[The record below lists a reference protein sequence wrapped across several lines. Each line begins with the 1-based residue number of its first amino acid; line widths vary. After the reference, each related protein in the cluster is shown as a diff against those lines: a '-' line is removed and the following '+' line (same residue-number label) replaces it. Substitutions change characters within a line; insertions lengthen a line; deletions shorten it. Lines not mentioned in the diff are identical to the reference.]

1 MKRFATLSILAV
13 AMALTISILT
23 AGPAGCAGF
32 SDPELKAFDQATTVY
47 VATVRKDGNQS
58 TPAPVWFTMSADR
71 AELLI
76 QAHKGSWKDK
86 RIRRGSPVIVWIG
99 GLNGPA
105 FIGKAEI
112 TKDAAVVDKILTDY
126 PKKYGMMNALVGP
139 SRESFESGDRIAI
152 RITPVKHLP
161 ADFSSAPGTPAPAI

>member
-13 AMALTISILT
+13 ATALTVSILI

-32 SDPELKAFDQATTVY
+32 SDSELKAFDQATLVY
-47 VATVRKDGNQS
+47 LATVRKDGNQS
-58 TPAPVWFTMSADR
+58 KPAPVWFTMSTDR
-71 AELLI
+71 AQLLI

-86 RIRRGSPVIVWIG
+86 RIRRGSPAIVWIG

-105 FIGKAEI
+105 FVGRAEI

-126 PKKYGMMNALVGP
+126 PKKYTMNALLGP
-139 SRESFESGDRIAI
+139 SRENFASGDRIAI
-152 RITPVKHLP
+152 RITHVKDLP
-161 ADFSSAPGTPAPAI
+161 ADFSPAPGTPAPAV

>member
-1 MKRFATLSILAV
+1 MKRFGTLSILAV
-13 AMALTISILT
+13 ATALTISIVT

-32 SDPELKAFDQATTVY
+32 SDAELKAFDQATTVY

-71 AELLI
+71 AQLLI
-76 QAHKGSWKDK
+76 QTHKGTWKDK

-99 GLNGPA
+99 GLKGPA
-105 FIGKAEI
+105 FVGKAEI

-126 PKKYGMMNALVGP
+126 PKKYGMMNSVVGP
-139 SRESFESGDRIAI
+139 SRENFESGDRIAI
-152 RITPVKHLP
+152 RITPVKDLP
-161 ADFSSAPGTPAPAI
+161 ADFSSAPGTPAPAL